1 MGRAFAGGWVLIDLS
16 GTLAVVATGVAIVDT
31 IAGARCSI
39 GFACGFVFAQ
49 ASFVQTN
56 ADVGRGEADQ
66 RRRQLVEP
74 DGPRLPLLVATLADR
89 IRLVGGQKLRMV
101 QTFFRRVLPR
111 RGNYCAIFYLGAATS
126 ETDCLRTAD
135 FSSTRNRDHGQLL
148 LFQSAH
154 PRVVLIVDRRF
165 DSNQGPP
172 RHSLPKRRRGRR
184 SRPVATIVHVRW
196 HNRDHRDITDQR
208 VVNLQRI

>member
-16 GTLAVVATGVAIVDT
+16 GTLAVVAKGVAIVGT
-31 IAGARCSI
+31 IASARCSI

-56 ADVGRGEADQ
+56 VDVGRGEADQ

-101 QTFFRRVLPR
+101 QTFFRRILPR
-111 RGNYCAIFYLGAATS
+111 SGNYCAIFYLGAATPQ
-126 ETDCLRTAD
+126 TDCCWTAD

-148 LFQSAH
+148 LFQPA
-154 PRVVLIVDRRF
+154 RDRALFIADRRF
-165 DSNQGPP
+165 GDRDRAGAG
-172 RHSLPKRRRGRR
+172 GR
-184 SRPVATIVHVRW
+184 P
-196 HNRDHRDITDQR
+196 
-208 VVNLQRI
+208 